1 MAQLTEKELKR
12 LADIQDRINRGV
24 KIQQKTQEELNGLL
38 AKQRKELDTSLK
50 INKAYAKISSAVKKT
65 EENIDKS

>member
-12 LADIQDRINRGV
+12 LAELQDRVNDGV
-24 KIQQKTQEELNGLL
+24 KIQQGTQKELNGLL

-50 INKAYAKISSAVKKT
+50 INKTSIFSLTRADVF
-65 EENIDKS
+65 